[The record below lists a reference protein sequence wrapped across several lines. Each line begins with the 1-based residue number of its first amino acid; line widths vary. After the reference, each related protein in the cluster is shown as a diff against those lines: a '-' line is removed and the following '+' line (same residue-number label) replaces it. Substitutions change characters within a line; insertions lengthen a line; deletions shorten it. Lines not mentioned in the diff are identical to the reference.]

1 MWILSVSGL
10 SCPACVVVTP
20 DLGSALHY
28 PSVYL
33 FESFSKSIRR
43 SDAAKGIVWYKRY
56 ELYKSILRVI
66 PRLGRQ
72 ATSAVIQMNSCNDYS
87 VFI

>member
-1 MWILSVSGL
+1 MWIFSVGGL
-10 SCPACVVVTP
+10 SCPACVVMTL
-20 DLGSALHY
+20 DSGSALHY

-33 FESFSKSIRR
+33 FGSFSKSIRR

-56 ELYKSILRVI
+56 ELYKSILHVI
-66 PRLGRQ
+66 PQLGRQ
-72 ATSAVIQMNSCNDYS
+72 ATSAVTQMNSYNDYS